1 MGKASTD
8 NRKAQESLME
18 VLDDPDYFS
27 HVALTKML
35 EAVVP
40 YMSIH
45 EIKNMLDAIGLELE
59 DLEC

>member
-8 NRKAQESLME
+8 NRNAQKALMK

-45 EIKNMLDAIGLELE
+45 EINNMLDSIGLEIE
-59 DLEC
+59 DLE